1 MLSISADKIDSLFE
15 LIGSKQPLYL
25 PVDNTSGKADFK
37 KWEKGVKLSSALKTV
52 RSAKDFFF
60 PKTEHMVSYKV
71 SGKEIEVEDPRKEV
85 EDFVI
90 FGVRACDAKGFECI
104 DNVYMHMTP
113 QDSYYTNRREHGTVI
128 TLACNEPAK

>member
-71 SGKEIEVEDPRKEV
+71 SGKEIGQGNRATMPRPFSPRKG
-85 EDFVI
+85 
-90 FGVRACDAKGFECI
+90 GVVAVPEGGR
-104 DNVYMHMTP
+104 NVTIPLNYCG
-113 QDSYYTNRREHGTVI
+113 E
-128 TLACNEPAK
+128 